1 MPFYKITKL
10 FTLLRVNLIELFA
23 IQKTKLYLGMTK
35 YLALINSS
43 SRSLYAF
50 YLLQEMYSIL
60 LSRNVKSDGEGW

>member
-10 FTLLRVNLIELFA
+10 FTLLRVNLIQLFA

-50 YLLQEMYSIL
+50 YLA
-60 LSRNVKSDGEGW
+60 SRNVFNFIVKKCQV